1 MALNEYDIL
10 HGTPVQVK
18 GIGLGYVSKI
28 TRGARPY
35 HVTMVDGGKVYVC
48 SFRHLDNPLLA
59 ADVSAAT
66 EAYLASIR
74 AQGEAYHELTLG
86 TVCTLDSRPDYYVVI
101 GTVKAGK
108 IKVAKLGGDDNRYV
122 TAPITMVTAVHA
134 SKVEVVRA

>member
-1 MALNEYDIL
+1 MALNEYHIF

-18 GIGLGYVSKI
+18 GLGLGYVSKI

-48 SFRHLDNPLLA
+48 SFKHLDSPALA
-59 ADVSAAT
+59 KDEHDAR

-74 AQGEAYHELTLG
+74 EQGEAYRELTLG
-86 TVCTLDSRPDYYVVI
+86 TVCTLDGRGEYYVVI
-101 GTVKAGK
+101 ATVKGGK

-122 TAPITMVTAVHA
+122 TAPIHMVTAVHA